1 MTKLTP
7 AQRKALS
14 LYADGRARNE
24 TASKIHGKVY
34 ESLRSKGLIE
44 RRAFLMSCI
53 TDAGRDALTRAC
65 VREGELEGKD
75 NGKG

>member
-24 TASKIHGKVY
+24 TASRIHATVY
-34 ESLRSKGLIE
+34 DNLQKNGLIE
-44 RRAFLMSCI
+44 RVAFLMSRI